1 VRIVRLTRL
10 LPTQLS
16 TLMDNS
22 TALSNVEA
30 EITALGVKLDK
41 LDIDI
46 EAARKLKDTE
56 EVAALRTKEQQLRT
70 KEQQLRKEK
79 QQLRK
84 EKLLLLERQP
94 GAP

>member
-1 VRIVRLTRL
+1 MLIVRLTRL

-46 EAARKLKDTE
+46 EAARKLKDRE
-56 EVAALRTKEQQLRT
+56 EVAALRTKAEQLRT
-70 KEQQLRKEK
+70 EKEQLRTEKEQLRK
-79 QQLRK
+79 Q
-84 EKLLLLERQP
+84 KLLLLERQP

>member
-1 VRIVRLTRL
+1 MLIVRLTRL

-46 EAARKLKDTE
+46 EAARKLKDRE
-56 EVAALRTKEQQLRT
+56 EVAALRTKAEQLRT
-70 KEQQLRKEK
+70 EKEQLRTEKE
-79 QQLRK
+79 QLRK

>member
-1 VRIVRLTRL
+1 MLIVRLTRL

-46 EAARKLKDTE
+46 EAARKLKDRE
-56 EVAALRTKEQQLRT
+56 EVAALRTKAEQLRT
-70 KEQQLRKEK
+70 EKE
-79 QQLRK
+79 QLRK